1 MYHLYKQFD
10 LQALLAYVEIARSA
24 AVPFDAFALIES
36 GEPAEA
42 LAEVS
47 SRIAVPPVDLPWFLL
62 LDRMLAV
69 LVPREIDWGVA
80 VF

>member
-1 MYHLYKQFD
+1 MYHLYKQLY

-24 AVPFDAFALIES
+24 AVPLDALALIEP

-42 LAEVS
+42 LAKVS
-47 SRIAVPPVDLPWFLL
+47 PRIAVPPVDLPRLLL